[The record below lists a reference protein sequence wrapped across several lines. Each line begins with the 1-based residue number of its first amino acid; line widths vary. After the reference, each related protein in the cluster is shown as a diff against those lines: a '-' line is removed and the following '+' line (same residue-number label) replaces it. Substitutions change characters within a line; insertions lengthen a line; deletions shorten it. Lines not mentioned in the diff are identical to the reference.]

1 MPPKVKI
8 SQEECLAIKNNLTQ
22 ISDSYEPI
30 VNDVGLLLNTLLK
43 VFSRAEDLDN
53 FVDLFG
59 TKQMK
64 TETSRL
70 LKKLNVFYNSLNRIN
85 EDLKYNHD
93 KSNRTQVLFKNYE
106 KFCQK

>member
-8 SQEECLAIKNNLTQ
+8 SQGECLAIKNNLTQ

-30 VNDVGLLLNTLLK
+30 VNDVGLLMNTLLK
-43 VFSRAEDLDN
+43 VFSRAEDLYV
-53 FVDLFG
+53 FSDLFG

-64 TETSRL
+64 TETTKL
-70 LKKLNVFYNSLNRIN
+70 LRKINVFYFSLNRMN
-85 EDLKYNHD
+85 EDLKYNQE
-93 KSNRTQVLFKNYE
+93 KSNRTQVLFNNYE